1 MVEPRDLW
9 EGVVR
14 RLDGQVPAVALDAW
28 LRPLEAEVRP
38 DGIRL
43 LCRSELHRE
52 RSARYLEAIAG
63 CAQAEVGAPV
73 RIELVVQQGSAPPA
87 RKPTA
92 ARGTPPPLQ
101 VEAPTLPARGAPDR
115 AGPEQRPLPLSFE
128 TFVVG
133 PCNALAREA
142 ALALALGRQGGASP
156 LFLASG
162 SGLGKTHLAS
172 SVVREARRAGAG
184 RVVYAS
190 SEAFTSQLLASIR
203 SGATAEFKRR
213 FRERCALLVL
223 EDVQFLEGKK
233 ATQMEFFHTLQHL
246 KAVGGRLVL
255 TADRLPRQLEGFDAR
270 TASLLGSG
278 LVAEIE
284 APDAQVRRE
293 ILRSRAAAGGV
304 HVPDPCL
311 ERLVEGVRGSVRDL
325 EGVLTQ
331 LVSSSV
337 LLERPIDLGLT
348 EAALRKLTP
357 EAPGRSLAPEE
368 VVAVVARFFGTS
380 PAALA
385 QRSRRR
391 DVLLPRK
398 LAMYLCRRYTSASL
412 AEIGRL
418 FGRNHTAASNAHQSV
433 EREILERAPL
443 RYQVEELARRVEAER
458 RLPGPA
464 PGCTPSR
471 G

>member
-1 MVEPRDLW
+1 MIDPPGLW

-28 LRPLEAEVRP
+28 LRPLEPEARSE
-38 DGIRL
+38 GIRL
-43 LCRSELHRE
+43 LCRSELHRQRAE
-52 RSARYLEAIAG
+52 RYLDAITHCAEAEAG
-63 CAQAEVGAPV
+63 MPVRVELAVRPRETQPPKTSTRSPEAPASAPKAAPGRARAPV
-73 RIELVVQQGSAPPA
+73 GPQPR
-87 RKPTA
+87 A
-92 ARGTPPPLQ
+92 AQP
-101 VEAPTLPARGAPDR
+101 
-115 AGPEQRPLPLSFE
+115 PLPLSFE

-142 ALALALGRQGGASP
+142 AFALARGRQGGASP

-162 SGLGKTHLAS
+162 AGLGKTHLAC
-172 SVVREARRAGAG
+172 SVAREIRRGGLA

-190 SEAFTSQLLASIR
+190 AETFTNQLMTSIR

-213 FRERCALLVL
+213 FREQCDVLVL
-223 EDVQFLEGKK
+223 EDIQFFGGKA
-233 ATQMEFFHTLQHL
+233 ATQMELFHTLQHL
-246 KAVGGRLVL
+246 KAAGRLLVL
-255 TADRLPRQLEGFDAR
+255 TADRLPRELEGFDAR
-270 TASLLGSG
+270 SASVMASG

-284 APDAQVRRE
+284 PPDAQVRRE
-293 ILRSRAAAGGV
+293 ILRSRSAAGGV
-304 HVPDPCL
+304 RLPDACL

-337 LLERPIDLGLT
+337 LLERPIDLELT
-348 EAALRKLTP
+348 EAALHKVSP
-357 EAPGRSLAPEE
+357 ETPGRSLEPAEIVG
-368 VVAVVARFFGTS
+368 VVTRFFRTS
-380 PAALA
+380 PDILS

-398 LAMYLCRRYTSASL
+398 LAMYLCRRYTNASL

-418 FGRNHTAASNAHQSV
+418 FGRNHTAARNAYESV
-433 EREILERAPL
+433 EREILQRAPL

-458 RLPGPA
+458 RLPGP
-464 PGCTPSR
+464 
-471 G
+471 